1 MRGGAGGTPGSTAK
15 GDVFG
20 LVQYLNPGL
29 NFGEVRKV
37 LRPFIGLSLSYPV
50 QEKRSA
56 KNRPDVPFGV
66 KWDRRRMPARGSPT
80 WRYLTETR
88 QLSSPVVLT
97 AIRAGVLR
105 EGPYASGWFAHRDQD
120 GWLTGIEMRGP
131 DYRGFSPGGD
141 KTLFRLP
148 GRLPS
153 SAVPVR
159 RPRLS
164 VGGRRVG
171 GGHRSRPRGRALP
184 RATGGDG
191 AGCRGAG
198 GALVA
203 AARPGLEQR
212 ASRQA
217 GEGGMTPA
225 RAWVRLGSGRWLDLI
240 DP

>member
-1 MRGGAGGTPGSTAK
+1 M
-15 GDVFG
+15 
-20 LVQYLNPGL
+20 
-29 NFGEVRKV
+29 
-37 LRPFIGLSLSYPV
+37 
-50 QEKRSA
+50 
-56 KNRPDVPFGV
+56 
-66 KWDRRRMPARGSPT
+66 GSPADARAGLPDLALFDRDT
-80 WRYLTETR
+80 ATAG
-88 QLSSPVVLT
+88 PVVLA

-105 EGPYASGWFAHRDQD
+105 EGPYASAWFAHRDQD

-159 RPRLS
+159 RPRLG

-184 RATGGDG
+184 RATGRDG
-191 AGCRGAG
+191 AGGRGAG